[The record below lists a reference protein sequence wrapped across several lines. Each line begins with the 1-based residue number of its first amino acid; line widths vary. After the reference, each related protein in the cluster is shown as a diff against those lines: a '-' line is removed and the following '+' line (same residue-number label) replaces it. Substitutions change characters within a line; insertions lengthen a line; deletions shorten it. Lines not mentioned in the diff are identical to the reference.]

1 MMSERAATIL
11 IVDQAAG
18 ACHKMTALL
27 QRQGYK
33 TVLACSGEQTLKT
46 VRRTPPDLI
55 LLSHAMQGLSAR
67 EIALQLKSCE
77 SSARIPIIIVSTI
90 EDCEARIA
98 CLEAGAEDWL
108 SKPIDSPELRLKM
121 RNLIRLKELSDYLR
135 KHSLML
141 EAELLQRTIDV
152 ERFRSAMDS
161 SCEAIFLTSRTRM
174 AFIEI
179 NATAARL
186 LGYTCAELRSIGPAE
201 LGELSIHQLEQ
212 IYDAVIA
219 APGNTAPSA
228 NRIRRKDG
236 SYITVQVHRQAY
248 RCGED
253 WIIVGR
259 LRERVHGQSL
269 SHGSLDM
276 LSYDFL
282 TGLPNRKLFY
292 TTLQMGLSQASL
304 NGWRLAVVTVDID
317 NFRVVNE
324 GWGHFVGD
332 QLLVGVGRRLAGCLD
347 ISDTLGRMDGD
358 EFALIHIIRDGV
370 PQAQVIVEKIRES
383 LRKSFHINDCTI
395 SVTASIGI
403 AFYPDDGY
411 EAASLVSHSNVALN
425 RAKGAGQDTY
435 RFYTAQMNSNIRERL
450 EMEVALRKAVQNK
463 EFELFYQP
471 KVTLS
476 NGSVCGVEALLRW
489 RREDN
494 SQTSPAVFV
503 PLLESLGLIEQVGRW
518 VIVTVCKQISLWTRS
533 GHEPYQV
540 AVNVSGKQIS
550 EGDLVDVIGHTLQLY
565 GVDARWL
572 EIELTESSLMENT
585 LPIIECLQRLRALG
599 IKISIDDFGTGYSSL
614 AYLQRFPIDKIKI
627 DIAFIRDVTTNQKD
641 AAIVRAIIELAH
653 SLQLQVIAEGVETV
667 EQVRFLKSESCDQAQ
682 GYLYSRPIPLCELEA
697 FFDDGYQIQWVDGA

>member
-1 MMSERAATIL
+1 MSERTATIL

-33 TVLACSGEQTLKT
+33 TVLACSGEQTLNT

-161 SCEAIFLTSRTRM
+161 SSEAIFLTSRTRM

-276 LSYDFL
+276 LSYDFS

-317 NFRVVNE
+317 NFRIVNE

-494 SQTSPAVFV
+494 TQTSPAVFV

-533 GHEPYQV
+533 GHQPYQV

-667 EQVRFLKSESCDQAQ
+667 EQLRFLKSESCDQAQ